1 MKVDI
6 RTTDT
11 IWF

>member
-6 RTTDT
+6 EYH
-11 IWF
+11 ILC

>member
-6 RTTDT
+6 
-11 IWF
+11 